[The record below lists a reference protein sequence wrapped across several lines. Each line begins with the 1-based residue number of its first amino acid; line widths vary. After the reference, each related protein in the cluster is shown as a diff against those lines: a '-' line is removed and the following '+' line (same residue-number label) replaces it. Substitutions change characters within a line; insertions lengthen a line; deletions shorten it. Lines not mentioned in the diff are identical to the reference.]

1 MANRFDNNFPK
12 NVGRIKK
19 ENYAQLEKESIW
31 FMYVMGKQPTEIA
44 WYFGTPLDKV
54 KKIINKCIKEKQ
66 AQGM

>member
-1 MANRFDNNFPK
+1 M
-12 NVGRIKK
+12 
-19 ENYAQLEKESIW
+19 EKESIW